1 MIQAQ
6 DLPPRRSVFDYP
18 LTVPGV
24 PLTEEQEEQVSLAQ
38 IAAIVLAVAAAK
50 NALTNVTTN
59 QIVALLR
66 VTDLTSTA
74 AVALFAKQAAALV
87 RLAIGQSK
95 QVTWAGVASRT
106 GVMGVEFPMVLPPDE
121 QIDPDLRYSRG
132 TDLETAYKRLAEE
145 YLAYKSKTK
154 DDPQIVELVK
164 QFEDQG
170 LTPLP
175 RPDNI
180 SNDAVQRVVNGK
192 EAWREEFAKAEAQ
205 ALKDEGR
212 KIPIFETDEEETAP
226 GRREARARAEAE
238 KALRAET
245 VESTVSDAGDKKSS
259 GSQQSG
265 KSSSGT
271 EDQGDSGSDEVEPL
285 LTLTDPEIME
295 VIERYAE
302 QKVEERAERM
312 VSHDVQASSRNT
324 HQLAMRQLSDKKVT
338 GFRRVIHPEL
348 SESGQSCGLCIVAST
363 MRYTRRDLLPIHAG
377 CNCETVEI
385 FDIDGVEFDPGHQ
398 INLEDLEVFYR
409 EAGDSTHGWDLK
421 RGRYKVIDHPEYGPT
436 LTNVSDKKR
445 TENVPYAG
453 KV

>member
-6 DLPPRRSVFDYP
+6 ELPPRRSVFDYP

-24 PLTEEQEEQVSLAQ
+24 PLTEEQEEQLNLAQ
-38 IAAIVLAVAAAK
+38 IAAIVLSVAAAK

-121 QIDPDLRYSRG
+121 QIDADLRYSRG

-145 YLAYKSKTK
+145 YLAYKSKTR

-164 QFEDQG
+164 QFEEQG
-170 LTPLP
+170 MTPLP

-212 KIPIFETDEEETAP
+212 KIPIFETDEEEIAP
-226 GRREARARAEAE
+226 GRREAQARAEAE
-238 KALRAET
+238 KALRAE
-245 VESTVSDAGDKKSS
+245 VAQSTVSDAGDKKS
-259 GSQQSG
+259 GESQQSG
-265 KSSSGT
+265 KPSSGS
-271 EDQGDSGSDEVEPL
+271 EDQEDSGPDEVEPL
-285 LTLTDPEIME
+285 LTLTDAEVQE

-312 VSHDVQASSRNT
+312 VSHDIQASSRNT

-338 GFRRVIHPEL
+338 GFRRVVHPEL

-421 RGRYKVIDHPEYGPT
+421 RGRYKVIEHPEYGPT
-436 LTNVSDKKR
+436 LTNVSNKKR

>member
-6 DLPPRRSVFDYP
+6 ELPPRRSVFDYP

-24 PLTEEQEEQVSLAQ
+24 PLTEEQEEQLNLAQ
-38 IAAIVLAVAAAK
+38 IAAIVLSVAAAK

-121 QIDPDLRYSRG
+121 QIDSDLRYSRG

-145 YLAYKSKTK
+145 YLAYKSKTR

-164 QFEDQG
+164 QFEEQG
-170 LTPLP
+170 ITPLP

-212 KIPIFETDEEETAP
+212 KIPIFETDEEEIAP
-226 GRREARARAEAE
+226 GRREAQARAEAE
-238 KALRAET
+238 KALRAE
-245 VESTVSDAGDKKSS
+245 VAQSTVSDAGDEKSGESRQSGKPSS
-259 GSQQSG
+259 GS
-265 KSSSGT
+265 
-271 EDQGDSGSDEVEPL
+271 EDQGDSGLDEVEPL
-285 LTLTDPEIME
+285 LTLTDAEVQE

-312 VSHDVQASSRNT
+312 VSHDIQASSRNT

-338 GFRRVIHPEL
+338 GFRRVVHPEL

-421 RGRYKVIDHPEYGPT
+421 RGRYKVIEHPEYGPT
-436 LTNVSDKKR
+436 LTNVSDNKR
-445 TENVPYAG
+445 TENVPYTG